1 MMPQDIGLKI
11 SADPDL
17 LCAVRGTVRGYVERF
32 GFSKER
38 VDEVVLAIDEA
49 CANSIR
55 HAYGGTS
62 DRSYQ
67 LSMSSSNGWI
77 VFEVRD
83 EGKPAPK
90 EKIQRKSGDDG
101 APDLANIVP
110 GGLGVQFIYGVFD
123 SVEFNPGD
131 REGNLVTMKLK
142 RPEPRDEE

>member
-1 MMPQDIGLKI
+1 MMSEDIGLTI
-11 SADPDL
+11 TANPDL
-17 LCAVRGTVRGYVERF
+17 LCAVRGTVRGYVEQF
-32 GFSKER
+32 GFPSER

-55 HAYGGTS
+55 HAYGGTC

-67 LSMSSSNGWI
+67 LSMSSNNGWI
-77 VFEVRD
+77 VFQVRD
-83 EGKPAPK
+83 DGKPAPK
-90 EKIQRKSGDDG
+90 ESIQRKPKDGD

-131 REGNLVTMKLK
+131 HEGNLVTMKLK
-142 RPEPRDEE
+142 RPTTQD